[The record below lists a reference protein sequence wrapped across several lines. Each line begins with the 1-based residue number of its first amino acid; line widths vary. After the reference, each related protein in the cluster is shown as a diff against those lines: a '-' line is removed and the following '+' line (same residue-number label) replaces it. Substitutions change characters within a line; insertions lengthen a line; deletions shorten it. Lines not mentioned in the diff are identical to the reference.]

1 MRERRAFHAANLMN
15 RGEIWLVNLDPT
27 IGSEIKKTRPA
38 VIISSDLV
46 GILPLK
52 IIVPFTDW
60 KDRYTSA
67 SWMVRIEPDQQNG
80 LSKLSA
86 ADGLQV
92 RSISHQRLVKRLG
105 VLAPIQVAQI
115 VQAVVNVLQR

>member
-1 MRERRAFHAANLMN
+1 MN
-15 RGEIWLVNLDPT
+15 RGEVWLVNLDPT

-67 SWMVRIEPDQQNG
+67 SWMVRIESTEQNG

-86 ADGLQV
+86 ADGLQI
-92 RSISHQRLVKRLG
+92 RSVSQQRLVKRLG
-105 VLAPIQVAQI
+105 ILTPIQIAQI

>member
-1 MRERRAFHAANLMN
+1 MK

-52 IIVPFTDW
+52 IVVPFTDW
-60 KDRYTSA
+60 KDRYA
-67 SWMVRIEPDQQNG
+67 FAAWMVRIDPDENNG
-80 LSKLSA
+80 LSKPSA
-86 ADGLQV
+86 ADGLQI
-92 RSISHQRLVKRLG
+92 RSVSQQRLVKRLG
-105 VLAPIQVAQI
+105 AIPPLQIAQI

>member
-1 MRERRAFHAANLMN
+1 MK

-60 KDRYTSA
+60 KDRYETA
-67 SWMVRIEPDQQNG
+67 AWMVRIDPDGNNG
-80 LSKLSA
+80 LSKSSA
-86 ADGLQV
+86 SDGLQV
-92 RSISHQRLVKRLG
+92 RSVSQQRLIKRLG
-105 VLAPIQVAQI
+105 ALTSFQVAQI
-115 VQAVVNVLQR
+115 IQAVVNVLQR

>member
-1 MRERRAFHAANLMN
+1 MK

-52 IIVPFTDW
+52 IIVPFTNW
-60 KDRYTSA
+60 KDRYETA
-67 SWMVRIEPDQQNG
+67 SWMVRIDPDGNNG
-80 LSKLSA
+80 LSKPSA
-86 ADGLQV
+86 SDGLQV
-92 RSISHQRLVKRLG
+92 RSVSQQRLIKRLG
-105 VLAPIQVAQI
+105 VLTSFQVAQI

>member
-1 MRERRAFHAANLMN
+1 MK

-52 IIVPFTDW
+52 IVVPFTDW
-60 KDRYTSA
+60 KDRYASA
-67 SWMVRIEPDQQNG
+67 TWMVRIDPDTSNG
-80 LSKLSA
+80 LSKSSA

-92 RSISHQRLVKRLG
+92 RSVSQIRLTKRLG
-105 VLAPIQVAQI
+105 VLTPLQVAQI

>member
-1 MRERRAFHAANLMN
+1 MN

-27 IGSEIKKTRPA
+27 VGSEIKKTRPA

-52 IIVPFTDW
+52 IVVPFTDW
-60 KDRYTSA
+60 KDRYTTA
-67 SWMVRIEPDQQNG
+67 SWMVRIEPGGQNG

-92 RSISHQRLVKRLG
+92 RSVSNQRLVKRLG
-105 VLAPIQVAQI
+105 ILTPIQVAQI

>member
-1 MRERRAFHAANLMN
+1 MK

-27 IGSEIKKTRPA
+27 VGSEIRKTRPV

-52 IIVPFTDW
+52 VIVPFTDW
-60 KDRYTSA
+60 KDRYATA
-67 SWMVRIEPDQQNG
+67 SWMVRIDPGDNNG
-80 LSKLSA
+80 LSKPSA

-92 RSISHQRLVKRLG
+92 RSVSQNRLIKRLG
-105 VLAPIQVAQI
+105 VLPPIQIEQI
-115 VQAVVNVLQR
+115 KQAVINVIQR

>member
-1 MRERRAFHAANLMN
+1 MN

-38 VIISSDLV
+38 VIISIDLA

-86 ADGLQV
+86 ADVLQV

-105 VLAPIQVAQI
+105 TLTPIQVAQI
-115 VQAVVNVLQR
+115 IQAVVNVLQR

>member
-1 MRERRAFHAANLMN
+1 MN
-15 RGEIWLVNLDPT
+15 RGEIWLANLDPT

-60 KDRYTSA
+60 KDRYATA

-86 ADGLQV
+86 VDGLQV
-92 RSISHQRLVKRLG
+92 RSVSQQRLTKRLG
-105 VLAPIQVAQI
+105 VLTPIQVAQI

>member
-1 MRERRAFHAANLMN
+1 VK

-27 IGSEIKKTRPA
+27 IGSEIKKTRPV

-52 IIVPFTDW
+52 VIVPFTDW
-60 KDRYTSA
+60 KDRYATA
-67 SWMVRIEPDQQNG
+67 SWMVRVDADDNNG
-80 LSKLSA
+80 LRKSSA

-92 RSISHQRLVKRLG
+92 RSVFQQRLIKRLG
-105 VLAPIQVAQI
+105 VLTSVQVEQI
-115 VQAVVNVLQR
+115 MQAVINVIQR

>member
-1 MRERRAFHAANLMN
+1 MN

-27 IGSEIKKTRPA
+27 VGSERKKIRPA

-67 SWMVRIEPDQQNG
+67 SWMVRVEPDPENG
-80 LSKLSA
+80 LSKISA

-92 RSISHQRLVKRLG
+92 RSVSHQRLVKRLG
-105 VLAPIQVAQI
+105 KITHIQVAQI

>member
-1 MRERRAFHAANLMN
+1 MK

-52 IIVPFTDW
+52 IVVPFTDW
-60 KDRYTSA
+60 KDRYASA
-67 SWMVRIEPDQQNG
+67 TWMVRIDPDTSNG
-80 LSKLSA
+80 LSKSSV

-92 RSISHQRLVKRLG
+92 RSVSQIRFTKRLG
-105 VLAPIQVAQI
+105 VLTPLQVAQI

>member
-1 MRERRAFHAANLMN
+1 MK

-60 KDRYTSA
+60 KDRYQTA
-67 SWMVRIEPDQQNG
+67 IWMVRIDPDGNNG
-80 LSKLSA
+80 LSKPSA
-86 ADGLQV
+86 SDCLQV
-92 RSISHQRLVKRLG
+92 RSISEQRLIKRLG
-105 VLAPIQVAQI
+105 MLTPIQVAQI